1 MSRKVEVC
9 LFGAHGD
16 RQVDIIPTGFPTRH
30 IKTGVPAETPPLVIT
45 PDLPKPEPV
54 LPALNKAWQ
63 ENRQRLFDFLSE
75 GFSNLVESVM
85 LDEIGE
91 AITAEYAPRKEM
103 TPAQWRALTAD
114 LELSTWTWGH
124 WIFDVKH
131 NMWHKYDSLYAGT
144 PLTED
149 AVMTVIVA
157 IHDTYGFKWIL
168 FDEIQKV
175 ATVSFKVK
183 TSGDIREH
191 LRDVLRELYQQGRV
205 EHKINPHTPRSKQG
219 MFRLVQT
226 DLRKLLVDVDAIIE
240 GGQSA

>member
-16 RQVDIIPTGFPTRH
+16 RQVDIIPIGFPTRH
-30 IKTGVPAETPPLVIT
+30 IKTCAVKETPPLVIT

-54 LPALNKAWQ
+54 LPALDKAWQ
-63 ENRQRLFDFLSE
+63 ENRQRLFDFLTE
-75 GFSNLVESVM
+75 GFSNLVESVV
-85 LDEIGE
+85 LDELGE
-91 AITAEYAPRKEM
+91 AITAQYAPREEM

-131 NMWHKYDSLYAGT
+131 NLWHKYDSLYAGT
-144 PLTED
+144 PLTAET
-149 AVMTVIVA
+149 VMTVIVA
-157 IHDTYGFKWIL
+157 IHDTYSFKWIL
-168 FDEIQKV
+168 FDEILRV
-175 ATVSFKVK
+175 ATVSFKIK
-183 TSGDIREH
+183 TSGDP
-191 LRDVLRELYQQGRV
+191 LCDVLRELYRQGRV
-205 EHKINPHTPRSKQG
+205 EHKTNPHTPRSKQG

-226 DLRKLLVDVDAIIE
+226 DLQKLLVDVDAILE